1 MQLGK
6 KQAPIKDLDN
16 KRNIFLAKA
25 SIFCTTLS
33 TGASKIMMKLKS
45 KIDYLIVDEACQCS
59 ELAAL
64 APLVLNPKRVVLVGD
79 HKQLPAT
86 IFSDNKDV
94 TLFERSLFER
104 LHTAGLKIYTLTV

>member
-1 MQLGK
+1 M
-6 KQAPIKDLDN
+6 
-16 KRNIFLAKA
+16 
-25 SIFCTTLS
+25 
-33 TGASKIMMKLKS
+33 
-45 KIDYLIVDEACQCS
+45 DEACQCS

-86 IFSDNKDV
+86 IFSDNKEN

-104 LHTAGLKIYTLTV
+104 LHSAGIKIYTLKVQYRMHSIIRAFPSLHFYENKLEDHKSVSERENIEEYPEF